1 MKPKET
7 DQRLKAYV
15 LGVLA
20 RVATTVRFDFVV
32 KDWTVAW
39 RVAPHA
45 FGSVASAIRPD
56 MICVR
61 KLAEFPNAQEAGA
74 AYDGYNDIMYVDEAS
89 PDKTGPEEILAD
101 SRVVHESIHAF
112 FDVYACQQ
120 LTRAT
125 GEAASYIVQAAYLES
140 IGQTN
145 PPTMGGTYPII
156 LREAFS
162 MLNRARKGETLTRV
176 ELGPLRAAVVKHY
189 KGLFGA
195 KYQGEVNL
203 KLGLG
208 V

>member
-61 KLAEFPNAQEAGA
+61 KLADFPNAREAGA

-89 PDKTGPEEILAD
+89 PDKSGPEEILAD
-101 SRVVHESIHAF
+101 SRVVH
-112 FDVYACQQ
+112 
-120 LTRAT
+120 
-125 GEAASYIVQAAYLES
+125 
-140 IGQTN
+140 
-145 PPTMGGTYPII
+145 
-156 LREAFS
+156 
-162 MLNRARKGETLTRV
+162 
-176 ELGPLRAAVVKHY
+176 
-189 KGLFGA
+189 
-195 KYQGEVNL
+195 
-203 KLGLG
+203 
-208 V
+208 